1 MCKPL
6 HCQLQLVHARAGV
19 AVAAAVAIVVAG
31 PALSIYGNRTVDTSV
46 AGLRGCD
53 CSVQDKHQ
61 GRLYPLL
68 YELVFGAAFVAY
80 TVVLA
85 GLYLAV
91 WVETRRHRKYMAS
104 HSIPNLA
111 LSSLL
116 VTTADDD
123 ASSST
128 VAAAESPESAR
139 RKTSRSVP
147 SEISAKLRK
156 SMRASKL
163 TVVAVAVTVVFVV
176 SYLPHLC
183 LIILRTVM
191 PDIDHHQTGARL
203 VLYNIFLRSYFLNSV
218 ANVFV
223 YSAMNMEFR
232 LECKRLCGCV
242 KRSEDEVQAVAV

>member
-6 HCQLQLVHARAGV
+6 HPQLELVHARAGV
-19 AVAAAVAIVVAG
+19 AVAAAVAIVIAG
-31 PALSIYGNRTVDTSV
+31 PALGLYGHRTVNTSV

-53 CSVQDKHQ
+53 CSVEDKHQ
-61 GRLYPLL
+61 GHLYPLL
-68 YELVFGAAFVAY
+68 YELVFGAAFVVY
-80 TVVLA
+80 VVVLT

-91 WVETRRHRKYMAS
+91 WVETRRHTKQMAS
-104 HSIPNLA
+104 HSIPPIA

-116 VTTADDD
+116 ASDGDD
-123 ASSST
+123 SSAGGAGT
-128 VAAAESPESAR
+128 PESV
-139 RKTSRSVP
+139 RKTSRDMY
-147 SEISAKLRK
+147 SEISVKIRK

-183 LIILRTVM
+183 LILLRTVM
-191 PDIDHHQTGARL
+191 KDFDHHQTGARL

-223 YSAMNMEFR
+223 YSAMNTDFR
-232 LECKRLCGCV
+232 LRCKHLCVCA
-242 KRSEDEVQAVAV
+242 KRSGDEVQTAV